1 MMMRLPHEFTCTNS
15 ITVSILVMRER
26 DLKLTIIRLQNWE
39 WNKEESLLSLDDR
52 D

>member
-15 ITVSILVMRER
+15 IVSILVMRER

-39 WNKEESLLSLDDR
+39 WKEESLLSLDDR